1 VNGVLASE
9 SVEEEILRLRDQV
22 AIVTGGG
29 SGIGQATAVRFAEE
43 GAKVV
48 IVDIDRAAGEET
60 VSLIKKVG
68 GEGLTV
74 QADVSKENEVKQ
86 IAAQTTSAFGK
97 IEILVNNAAVF
108 IFKGIEATVEDWQR
122 SLSVNI
128 LGTALCT
135 KYAVEKMKEQNKGAI
150 VNLGSISAMTAQPEF
165 TAYSA
170 TKAAILQMTRNMALD
185 FAPFHIRVNSVCPG
199 AVLTP
204 ALDRYAL
211 QKGMTMEQVHAAWA
225 PAHLL
230 NRLAQPRE
238 IANAILFLASEEA
251 SFITGANLMVD
262 GGFTVR

>member
-1 VNGVLASE
+1 M
-9 SVEEEILRLRDQV
+9 RLRDQV
-22 AIVTGGG
+22 AIVTGAG
-29 SGIGQATAVRFAEE
+29 SGIGRATAVRFAEE

-48 IVDIDRAAGEET
+48 VVDIDRAGAEET
-60 VSLIKKVG
+60 VSLIKKNG
-68 GEGLTV
+68 GESLLV
-74 QADVSKENEVKQ
+74 HADVSKENEAKQ
-86 IAAQTTSAFGK
+86 IADQAKGAFGK
-97 IEILVNNAAVF
+97 TDILVNNAAVF
-108 IFKGIEATVEDWQR
+108 IFKGIEASVEEWQR

-128 LGTALCT
+128 LGTALCS

-170 TKAAILQMTRNMALD
+170 TKAAVVQMTRNMALD
-185 FAPFHIRVNSVCPG
+185 FAPFNIRVNSVCPG

-204 ALDRYAL
+204 TLDRYAS
-211 QKGMTMEQVHAAWA
+211 QKGLTMEQVLAGWG

-230 NRLAQPRE
+230 NRLAEPRE